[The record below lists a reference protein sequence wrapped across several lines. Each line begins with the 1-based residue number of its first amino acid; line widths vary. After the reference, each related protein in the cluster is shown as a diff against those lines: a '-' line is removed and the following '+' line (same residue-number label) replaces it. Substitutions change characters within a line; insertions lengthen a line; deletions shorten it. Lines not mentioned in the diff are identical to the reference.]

1 MAACMFLMAYGIGY
15 ILNPTLWEFY
25 SNVLKVDIG
34 EISPF
39 ALRLMLINTAVFGV
53 FVLYYSR
60 RYLRYATFSTATA
73 GEQEPLPKLPVP
85 AYFTPLVPLALH
97 LAFHWPVI
105 PSFLA
110 GSVYGVLCSRWRESG
125 RLLARAAIKG
135 LEDAA
140 PAMLL
145 MMGIGMLVK
154 AVFLPEMKSVLQPV
168 IESMAPRSPLGF
180 VAFFTL
186 LSPLVLYRGPLNPWG
201 IGIGIYAL
209 LNSLSVWPPLALLSA
224 LMCITQIQGVCDPT
238 NTHNVW
244 VASYTDV
251 PVGRITR
258 MTLLFQMGVVLIGLL
273 LGAAMYF

>member
-39 ALRLMLINTAVFGV
+39 AVRLMLINTAVFGV
-53 FVLYYSR
+53 FVLYYAR
-60 RYLRYATFSTATA
+60 RYLRYATFSARITT
-73 GEQEPLPKLPVP
+73 EEPLQKLPAP

-105 PSFLA
+105 PSFLL
-110 GSVYGVLCSRWRESG
+110 GSVYGVLCTRWRESG
-125 RLLARAAIKG
+125 RLLARGAIKG
-135 LEDAA
+135 MEDAA

-154 AVFLPEMKSVLQPV
+154 AVFLPEMKSALQPV
-168 IESMAPRSPLGF
+168 IEFVTPRSPIGF

-186 LSPLVLYRGPLNPWG
+186 FSPLVLYRGPLNPWG

-209 LNSLSVWPPLALLSA
+209 LNSLNVWPPLALLSA

-258 MTLLFQMGVVLIGLL
+258 MTLLFQMGVVLLGLM